1 MPGLGTTQGGLRGEG
16 VSIPRW
22 LGPAGREYDKEG
34 NLRPWWQNSSLEA
47 FKNRTACMTE
57 QYGRYTVHREKVNGR
72 QTLGENIADNGGLKA
87 AYNVGRG
94 SRDLVFLCVCPPSPP
109 GLHGVSPAGVQVVA
123 AEERG

>member
-1 MPGLGTTQGGLRGEG
+1 MGSAGKGG
-16 VSIPRW
+16 SAPPPW

-34 NLRPWWQNSSLEA
+34 NLRPWWQNSSLDA

-87 AYNVGRG
+87 AYNVRRG
-94 SRDLVFLCVCPPSPP
+94 FRGPRLFGGVCPPNPHP
-109 GLHGVSPAGVQVVA
+109 GGLHGVSPAGVQVVA